1 MRAGKLLAE
10 GTPAKLSE
18 SADPYV
24 GELLRTPRRQA
35 ERLKMLLPP
44 DGAA

>member
-1 MRAGKLLAE
+1 LAL
-10 GTPAKLSE
+10 GTPSQLSG
-18 SADPYV
+18 SADVYV

-35 ERLKMLLPP
+35 ERLKVLLPR